1 MKTILFSI
9 LLSISALTVHAQDKA
24 GIIVSNPIKE
34 KTITI
39 SPNPAIADAKITISG
54 NQFEVKSV
62 SVFSIIGSEVYTQNF
77 TSGAT
82 KTVNLDVRNLKKGK
96 YMVRVVFLDGSTEV
110 ATLIKQ

>member
-39 SPNPAIADAKITISG
+39 SPNPAINDAKITIEG
-54 NQFEVKSV
+54 NQFEVKSI
-62 SVFSIIGSEVYTQNF
+62 SVYSIIGSEVFSQNF
-77 TSGAT
+77 TNASS
-82 KTVNLDVRNLKKGK
+82 KNVNLDVRSLKKGK
-96 YMVRVVFLDGSTEV
+96 YMVRVFFQDGSTEV
-110 ATLIKQ
+110 ATLVKR